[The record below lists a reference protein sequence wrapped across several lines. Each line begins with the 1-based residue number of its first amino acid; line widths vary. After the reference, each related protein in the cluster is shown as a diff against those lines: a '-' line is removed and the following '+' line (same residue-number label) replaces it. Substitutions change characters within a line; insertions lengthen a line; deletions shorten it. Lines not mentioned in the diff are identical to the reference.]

1 MHMNFSEL
9 AYGHAMK
16 KHVAFPTI
24 DKMNKL
30 IHGYYSKSPKRTSF
44 LDNYMK
50 TMGETSFRISP
61 SIQTRYILYFRLV
74 FRTYNDTF
82 CYLFLIDGSQ
92 AMQ

>member
-1 MHMNFSEL
+1 MYEESNTYKFSEL

-16 KHVAFPTI
+16 KHIAFPTI

-74 FRTYNDTF
+74 LEHIMIHFITY
-82 CYLFLIDGSQ
+82 S
-92 AMQ
+92 